1 MQLKDKLIIVDGHKA
16 AVHYILQAEHKGTFG
31 DIPAT
36 GNKIQVMSSDMFEF
50 DDQGLVSKLTTITKL
65 DDLKAQVKGGQQTA
79 TFDDVQPLNNEEKG
93 DDYVRQLRE
102 TAAQFHKNFNAG
114 EVKKNA
120 ELFAPTFQVNG
131 QVISDFESF
140 FAGVKQLQAFL
151 PDMQIKDHH
160 RLVEGH
166 RAAVQYT
173 TYGTHKGDFN
183 APDGSVIKAS
193 GKQIAV
199 KGLEF
204 MTFNNEG
211 LLEEL
216 IIISNQ
222 DDLLAQLSN

>member
-1 MQLKDKLIIVDGHKA
+1 MKQLMTYEDLIRENATVFHQTISKGAFDKNRLLASETI
-16 AVHYILQAEHKGTFG
+16 E
-31 DIPAT
+31 
-36 GNKIQVMSSDMFEF
+36 GN
-50 DDQGLVSKLTTITKL
+50 
-65 DDLKAQVKGGQQTA
+65 
-79 TFDDVQPLNNEEKG
+79 LNNFDVKDQEA
-93 DDYVRQLRE
+93 RE
-102 TAAQFHKNFNAG
+102 TTAQFHKNFNAG

-131 QVISDFESF
+131 QVTF
-140 FAGVKQLQAFL
+140 FAGVTQLQAFL
-151 PDMQIKDHH
+151 PDVQIKDHH
-160 RLVEGH
+160 SLEGH

-183 APDGSVIKAS
+183 ELDGSVIKAS

-204 MTFNNEG
+204 MTFNTEG

-222 DDLLAQLSN
+222 DDLLVQLSN